1 VAGGG
6 AQVVRRCPR
15 HMDTQ
20 PKRSVSRQISRGSDR
35 GPPPPAVRH
44 SPSGRHFDALALGCD
59 QTPFAEVQ

>member
-1 VAGGG
+1 
-6 AQVVRRCPR
+6 
-15 HMDTQ
+15 MDTQ

-44 SPSGRHFDALALGCD
+44 SPSGRHCDALALGCD